1 MNLMEPQNE
10 GLVQMIFVF
19 KMFLASCILLCAHVP
34 KTRGNIRT
42 WKNMEKRGGDPQDDT
57 FLSFLVRS
65 WICDRKLLNSH
76 GWELVGFPDFVDKK
90 LPNMFVK
97 LDALQKTNQCPPN
110 KGRPFQKERTV
121 FQPLSFREHLSFRGS
136 NPSKKSEDF
145 LKKQLL
151 KAPPRY

>member
-1 MNLMEPQNE
+1 MEPQNE